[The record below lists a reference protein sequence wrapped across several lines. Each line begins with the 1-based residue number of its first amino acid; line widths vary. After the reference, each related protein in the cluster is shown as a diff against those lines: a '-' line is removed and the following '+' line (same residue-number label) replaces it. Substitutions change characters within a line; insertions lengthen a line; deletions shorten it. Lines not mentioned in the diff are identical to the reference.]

1 MITELEST
9 LIHGFEL
16 CMRAILKW
24 YSSFIS
30 LKSRI
35 PIINTGRTND
45 GIPSP
50 LKSGPWLVTMLF
62 IIINASEME
71 LARKN
76 IQANEMKKKVTNQIT
91 QKEKV
96 IVSKV
101 LILSKLLKVI
111 KL

>member
-1 MITELEST
+1 M
-9 LIHGFEL
+9 
-16 CMRAILKW
+16 
-24 YSSFIS
+24 
-30 LKSRI
+30 

-76 IQANEMKKKVTNQIT
+76 IQANEIKKKETM
-91 QKEKV
+91 
-96 IVSKV
+96 
-101 LILSKLLKVI
+101 ILRSFGAIGFLLVN
-111 KL
+111 L